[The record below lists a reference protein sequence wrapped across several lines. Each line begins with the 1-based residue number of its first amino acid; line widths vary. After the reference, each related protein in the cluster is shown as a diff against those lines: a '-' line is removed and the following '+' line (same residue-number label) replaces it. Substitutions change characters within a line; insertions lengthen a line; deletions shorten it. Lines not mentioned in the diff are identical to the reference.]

1 MHDTWLRP
9 DWPTPSVLS
18 VCTTRSEGHS
28 QAPYD
33 GLNLGDH
40 VGDQPEAVAAN
51 RRHLTQALG
60 VRPIFLQQV
69 HGWSVAKLSPTT
81 PDGTVADACWTTE
94 PGVACTI
101 MVADCLPVLLTDPLG
116 QVVAAAH
123 AGWRGLAGV
132 QGQGVLEAT
141 VAAVRGE
148 LKNMACAQTLWAW
161 LGPCIG
167 PTRFEV
173 GMEVRNAFV
182 SERAEAEEAFVP
194 HAETP
199 EKYWADLALLARQ
212 RLKSMG
218 IAQIGGNDSTPRW
231 CTALNADL
239 FFSHRRDRVSGR
251 FAAAIW
257 RQNTC
262 TLSAK

>member
-9 DWPTPSVLS
+9 DWPTDSVQS
-18 VCTTRSEGHS
+18 VCTTRAQGHS

-33 GLNLGDH
+33 GFNLGDH

-60 VRPIFLQQV
+60 VRPVFLQQV
-69 HGWSVAKLSPTT
+69 HGWDVAPLTAHT

-101 MVADCLPVLLTDPLG
+101 MVADCLPVLLTDPQG

-132 QGQGVLEAT
+132 QGHGVLEAT
-141 VAAVRGE
+141 VAAMRAQ
-148 LKNMACAQTLWAW
+148 LSNMALPQTLWAW

-167 PTRFEV
+167 PARFEV
-173 GMEVRNAFV
+173 GKEVRDAFV
-182 SERAEAEEAFVP
+182 CERAEADEAFTA
-194 HAETP
+194 HAAAP
-199 EKYWADLALLARQ
+199 GKYWADLALLARQ
-212 RLKSMG
+212 RLKRLG
-218 IAQIGGNDSTPRW
+218 IAQIGGNDSSPGW
-231 CTALNADL
+231 CTFLNADV

-257 RQNTC
+257 RQKT
-262 TLSAK
+262 